1 MTQIANKFL
10 RWDPLVHANT
20 EKCQGHSKEFG
31 QCPYVKVEGSDYC
44 PRHGGGLSA
53 NSEKKEAV
61 RNYHLTKWQA
71 RVQQLADNEGI
82 KSLREEVGILRM
94 VLENMLNQCNDA
106 QELLMFSSRA
116 ADLVIKI
123 EKLVTSC
130 DRMEG
135 KMGQLLGKD
144 SVLRLA
150 AQYVEIIHEHIDDD
164 NVIDIISTKMIQAT
178 VALDAPDRRNP
189 MESTVP
195 LDLSQ
200 LDEHDS

>member
-1 MTQIANKFL
+1 MTQIANKFT
-10 RWDPLVHANT
+10 RWNPLVHANT
-20 EKCQGHSKEFG
+20 EKCQGHSKSQG
-31 QCPYVKVEGSDYC
+31 QCPFVKVEGSEYC
-44 PRHGGGLSA
+44 ARHGGGLSA
-53 NSEKKEAV
+53 RMEKKEAV

-71 RVQQLADNEGI
+71 RVQQLADNESI

-94 VLENMLNQCNDA
+94 ILENMLEQCHDA

-150 AQYVEIIHEHIDDD
+150 AQYVEIIHEHIDDPD
-164 NVIDIISTKMIQAT
+164 VIDVISTKMIQAT
-178 VALDAPDRRNP
+178 VTLDAPDRRNP

-195 LDLSQ
+195 LDLSE
-200 LDEHDS
+200 LDE

>member
-1 MTQIANKFL
+1 MAQIANKFT
-10 RWDPLVHANT
+10 RWDPLVHANH
-20 EKCQGHSKEFG
+20 EKCQGHSKQLG
-31 QCPYVKVEGSDYC
+31 QCPFVKVAGSNYC
-44 PRHGGGLSA
+44 PRHGGELSEIA
-53 NSEKKEAV
+53 SKREAV

-71 RVQQLADNEGI
+71 RVQQLADNESI

-94 VLENMLNQCNDA
+94 ILENMLEQCHDA

-144 SVLRLA
+144 SILRLA
-150 AQYVEIIHEHIDDD
+150 SQYVEIIHEHIDDE

-178 VALDAPDRRNP
+178 VSLDAPDRRNP
-189 MESTVP
+189 MESDVP
-195 LDLSQ
+195 VDLSQ
-200 LDEHDS
+200 FEE